1 MQNVIERSLIKSRY
15 IFSIEIIYP
24 NRKKNITRNIILEF
38 VVEICSSETVAKIE
52 KKWKIHQSD
61 LKNLKM
67 LPRILN
73 NFTVVDQHFYVNFY
87 IF

>member
-52 KKWKIHQSD
+52 KNGRYI
-61 LKNLKM
+61 NL
-67 LPRILN
+67 
-73 NFTVVDQHFYVNFY
+73 T
-87 IF
+87 